1 MARRKPNPIN
11 LKRIRNIPRS
21 FSWID
26 RRLITDNFLY
36 YLCKDEILLYFFL
49 VTVSDRNGMSFY
61 GREKIQCILNFSD
74 TEFRAALCGL
84 KEKDLVLFRFPFFQV
99 LSLPKRPVLN
109 GAAMRSFLGRDQA

>member
-1 MARRKPNPIN
+1 MARLKPNPLN
-11 LKRIRNIPRS
+11 LERVRKIPPS

-61 GREKIQCILNFSD
+61 GRQKIQRILNLSD
-74 TEFRAALCGL
+74 TEFYAALHGL

-99 LSLPKRPVLN
+99 LSLPQRPVLS
-109 GAAMRSFLGRDQA
+109 GAAMQSFLGRDEA